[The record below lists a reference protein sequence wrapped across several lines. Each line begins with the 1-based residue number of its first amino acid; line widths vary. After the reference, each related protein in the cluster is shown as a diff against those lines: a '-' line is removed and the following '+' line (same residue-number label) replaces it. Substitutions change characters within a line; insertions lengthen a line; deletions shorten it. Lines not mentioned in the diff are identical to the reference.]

1 MAKPRSFV
9 VGSSRY
15 QNRLFSG
22 RPSMSYLN
30 RTIYM
35 PWELLKAFSEHTG
48 LFWSSIEIEGA
59 ICDAIAL
66 AMAPQSV
73 QASAPALEG
82 AAAQGYQWKQVF
94 LPEGTVLRASFGRQ
108 PYYAVVEGCEIKY
121 GEFSLS
127 PSAFANLQGSGN
139 RNAWKTVWLRFPGYK
154 DWVRAD
160 ECRAVRLAVT
170 ARLFEPGEACESDK
184 AGAKPIAK
192 AGPHQQQYTDNT
204 PSRNNEIPLYQLLR
218 DFPDKAGKA
227 GSACTAP
234 GPKPSGTGQPTHAA
248 ADFPRTGSKHNRYQ
262 HKAGKRKAVHRKTH

>member
-1 MAKPRSFV
+1 
-9 VGSSRY
+9 
-15 QNRLFSG
+15 
-22 RPSMSYLN
+22 MSYLN

-59 ICDAIAL
+59 ICDAMAA
-66 AMAPQSV
+66 AMAPQSG
-73 QASAPALEG
+73 QAQAPALED

-108 PYYAVVEGCEIKY
+108 PYYAVVDGCQIKY

-139 RNAWKTVWLRFPGYK
+139 RNAWKAVWLRFPGFK
-154 DWVRAD
+154 DWIRAD
-160 ECRAVRLAVT
+160 ECRAARLAVT

-184 AGAKPIAK
+184 AGAKPVAK
-192 AGPHQQQYTDNT
+192 AGPHQKQYTDNT

-218 DFPDKAGKA
+218 DFPDKTGETDDTRA
-227 GSACTAP
+227 TP
-234 GPKPSGTGQPTHAA
+234 GPKQPEAGQPAQPVK
-248 ADFPRTGSKHNRYQ
+248 DFSRPKTKRNGHRSKTC
-262 HKAGKRKAVHRKTH
+262 KRKTGRRKH